1 MFNNTM
7 GGKRNRNDSKEG
19 SWELAGGEIR
29 RCMECASLSA
39 RRGAKSRGVG
49 MASAVGRSRAAV
61 SIISLFSAVMVMV
74 VPALSSADGE
84 RSRYRVGLS
93 LTDAAPSAKTGTQFS
108 FTATSD
114 TYEELDLVAID
125 LPAGAGL
132 NPQAMAVKCELV
144 ETGTDA
150 GSICADKFPQ
160 AKIGSGVLI
169 TSVLG
174 RHTIRG
180 DVYVVAPPNAPE
192 GQNLVYYFP
201 GGQIFGASAQTLFGR
216 LAIGPQ
222 GAPVMALGKIQS
234 QLSLPFGM
242 SAALVEGTFTFGGQ
256 NGEKPFVNPAQG
268 GPSTWDLEI
277 RLGWDDT
284 VEKTVLQPTVGKAAS
299 APKGG

>member
-1 MFNNTM
+1 
-7 GGKRNRNDSKEG
+7 
-19 SWELAGGEIR
+19 
-29 RCMECASLSA
+29 
-39 RRGAKSRGVG
+39 
-49 MASAVGRSRAAV
+49 MASAVGRSRVAV
-61 SIISLFSAVMVMV
+61 SIISLFSVVLVMA
-74 VPALSSADGE
+74 VPAVSSAVSSADGE

-93 LTDAAPSAKTGTQFS
+93 LTDAAPSAKAGTQFS

-132 NPQAMAVKCELV
+132 NPQAMAVKCQLA

-284 VEKTVLQPTVGKAAS
+284 VEKTVLQPTVGQPSS
-299 APKGG
+299 APKDG